1 MYKILDV
8 DLELGSEENELANQ
22 QEHMAFAGNCDK
34 CFFPVSGKRVLIVI
48 AAVTTFSVLFNLS
61 RWFEL
66 KAMPK
71 EVRRLSCPENLT
83 FPKAECEQQC
93 PCLVV
98 VIFCLFISI

>member
-1 MYKILDV
+1 MYNISDV

-71 EVRRLSCPENLT
+71 EVKTLSY
-83 FPKAECEQQC
+83 
-93 PCLVV
+93 
-98 VIFCLFISI
+98 